1 MAERRE
7 GRRMG
12 QRPKGSG
19 NGEMIVWSLTWEQL
33 GWKGIVKSEPEG
45 DVETKNHNNERE
57 REGAASLGDERE
69 GDHQERQFEGR

>member
-33 GWKGIVKSEPEG
+33 GWKGIVMS
-45 DVETKNHNNERE
+45 DVETTKNHDNERK
-57 REGAASLGDERE
+57 REGAAFLGDE
-69 GDHQERQFEGR
+69 GDGMGTSVQERQFEGR